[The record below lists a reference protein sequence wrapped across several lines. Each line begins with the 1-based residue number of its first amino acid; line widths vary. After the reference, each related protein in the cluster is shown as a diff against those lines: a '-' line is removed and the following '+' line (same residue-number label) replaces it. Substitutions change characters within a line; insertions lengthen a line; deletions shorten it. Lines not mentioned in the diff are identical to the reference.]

1 MVSQQHPKSVF
12 ECELS
17 RSAQDENQTE
27 ITSGLASLP
36 GVNVWVETEGHC
48 WQGMEEISG
57 RVGVGAPKRDPT
69 KEEVHLHGRVYEGK
83 IQEWDQGNEAKMW
96 RILEGSQIREP
107 STRQLWY
114 IEKPWVSIVCFNFQ
128 FTMKKSHW
136 HMFPEQ
142 SINFPVHFRP
152 LASRLRTRQD
162 GISRSWLGVRLLK
175 MVEWLWASC

>member
-36 GVNVWVETEGHC
+36 GVNVWVEMEGHC

-57 RVGVGAPKRDPT
+57 GVGVGAPKRDPT

-83 IQEWDQGNEAKMW
+83 MW
-96 RILEGSQIREP
+96 RIPEGSQIREP
-107 STRQLWY
+107 STRRLWY

-128 FTMKKSHW
+128 FTMKKSDW
-136 HMFPEQ
+136 HVFPEQ

-162 GISRSWLGVRLLK
+162 GISRSWLGVHLLK
-175 MVEWLWASC
+175 MMEWLETYGMTYR